1 MGNNSML
8 TRKEAAE
15 KLGIS
20 ERTLD
25 RYLKAGRIKSNKYD
39 RAVRI
44 SKNEIDRFLQESVR

>member
-1 MGNNSML
+1 ML